1 MAMQGNN
8 APAWTQPFLHVS
20 RLGTPGA
27 QRWATVSSYA
37 KSLHVLSRWQPG
49 CGITP
54 DTDNF
59 ESLEAAQRAGEEW
72 ASAAQSGSIG

>member
-1 MAMQGNN
+1 MTTQATNSLT
-8 APAWTQPFLHVS
+8 WTQPFPHVS

-49 CGITP
+49 CGLPP

-59 ESLEAAQRAGEEW
+59 ESLEAAQIAGELWSSE
-72 ASAAQSGSIG
+72 G